1 MHKYS
6 EYKDSGVEWIGKIPS
21 HWKISRLRYLHQ
33 IMFGG
38 QWGSDPTDSENIVFV
53 VRVSEFDYTRLK
65 ISKVPTARKLVI
77 DSTSPKLIRKGDLI
91 LEKSGGGEKTP
102 VGRLV
107 MVTDE
112 PIEPTVNSNFTNLI
126 RTNPNK
132 TNSRFLTYLYYVGY
146 IVGITG
152 RNLKQTT
159 GIQNLDTKN
168 LFGEL
173 VAVPPI
179 QEQLQIS
186 QYLDK
191 KFSRIDSL
199 IEKIERKIKL
209 LKEQR
214 TALISQC
221 VTKGLDP
228 NAEMK
233 DSGVEWIGEIPSH
246 WDVKRLASFG
256 SFYKGKSITKGDLK
270 VTGQP
275 CILYSQIYTTYDRIT
290 VEVRS
295 YIEQRL
301 FDQSIKVTKET
312 FLFTCS
318 GETTDEIGKCILY
331 YGDEEISIGGDIVA
345 YKLQPDAQFDPVFLS
360 FVFNCSYSQ
369 FFKASNSR
377 GEIVVH
383 IYKSQL
389 RELRVVIPS
398 IEEQIEISQ
407 YLNEK
412 TSQIDSLSEK
422 LQRKIELL
430 KEYRHSLI
438 SNVVTGKVKV
448 TEDAS

>member
-191 KFSRIDSL
+191 KTSQIDSL
-199 IEKIERKIKL
+199 IEKIERKIEL

-214 TALISQC
+214 TTLISQC
-221 VTKGLDP
+221 VTKGMDP
-228 NAEMK
+228 NVEMK
-233 DSGVEWIGEIPSH
+233 DSGVEWIGGIPSH
-246 WDVKRLASFG
+246 WEISLLKHFSSHINVKRHAKNNENKISPENVESGTGRILDHQSDYENIGMEFEFGDTLLNKLRVYLA
-256 SFYKGKSITKGDLK
+256 K
-270 VTGQP
+270 VVF
-275 CILYSQIYTTYDRIT
+275 C
-290 VEVRS
+290 E
-295 YIEQRL
+295 
-301 FDQSIKVTKET
+301 F
-312 FLFTCS
+312 S
-318 GETTDEIGKCILY
+318 GLSMGEMIVLRP
-331 YGDEEISIGGDIVA
+331 ISIDP
-345 YKLQPDAQFDPVFLS
+345 KFQFYLLS
-360 FVFNCSYSQ
+360 SFRFIEHL
-369 FFKASNSR
+369 NSLSEGVKMPR
-377 GEIVVH
+377 TPIDGIM
-383 IYKSQL
+383 KS
-389 RELRVVIPS
+389 RVPITTLH
-398 IEEQIEISQ
+398 EQSHISQ
-407 YLNEK
+407 YLDGK
-412 TSQIDSLSEK
+412 TSQIDSLAKK

-430 KEYRHSLI
+430 KEYRQSLI
-438 SNVVTGKVKV
+438 SSVVTGKVKV

>member
-1 MHKYS
+1 MRKYS

-33 IMFGG
+33 IMFSG

-65 ISKVPTARKLVI
+65 ISKVPTVRKLVI

-107 MVTDE
+107 MVADE

-173 VAVPPI
+173 VVVPPI

-191 KFSRIDSL
+191 KSSRIDSL
-199 IEKIERKIKL
+199 IEKIERKIEL
-209 LKEQR
+209 LIEQR
-214 TALISQC
+214 TTLISQC

-228 NAEMK
+228 NVQMK
-233 DSGVEWIGEIPSH
+233 DSGVEWIGEIPIDWSATPLKYVVSSNDEVLSENTNPGYEFRYIEIS
-246 WDVKRLASFG
+246 DVNQFSGIGPGKKLSFSISPSRARRILRENDVLISTVRTYLRAIGTVRKCRGNLIG
-256 SFYKGKSITKGDLK
+256 S
-270 VTGQP
+270 TGFCVLRATQR
-275 CILYSQIYTTYDRIT
+275 ILPSYL
-290 VEVRS
+290 S
-295 YIEQRL
+295 YIVNSEQ
-301 FDQSIKVTKET
+301 F
-312 FLFTCS
+312 
-318 GETTDEIGKCILY
+318 
-331 YGDEEISIGGDIVA
+331 VA
-345 YKLQPDAQFDPVFLS
+345 SV
-360 FVFNCSYSQ
+360 V
-369 FFKASNSR
+369 SNSV
-377 GEIVVH
+377 GVSYPAINSSDLVNL
-383 IYKSQL
+383 KSAL
-389 RELRVVIPS
+389 PS
-398 IEEQIEISQ
+398 LHEQAQISQ
-407 YLNEK
+407 YLDQK
-412 TSQIDSLSEK
+412 TSRIDSLSKK

-430 KEYRHSLI
+430 KEYRQSLI

-448 TEDAS
+448 TKDAS